1 MNRRL
6 RAIATLLA
14 LAAAV
19 WIFFIISQDRR
30 IRGHD
35 LIALWPLEANASKEH
50 RYENA
55 LSGDV
60 AIVETEV
67 GRAFSFKGAN
77 GRVTVSNAPSL
88 NFGAGEAFSVMAWIQ
103 PEHQET
109 PFGVM
114 SIVEKRKPIGISSAL
129 GYSLH
134 LEDGKL
140 SCQLAPF
147 RRVGISRSDFTSPRR
162 LLAAWRGRNQLAPMK
177 FARFIGKGPDLR
189 DGQFHHVAL
198 TLERRSK
205 TGGKL
210 YVDGNLVLVFDPTG
224 QAGTFANTEP
234 LLIGTH
240 PDPTLHCGF
249 KGLIAGVRVS
259 SYALSKEQVQAV
271 MRADIK
277 DGSKGQ

>member
-1 MNRRL
+1 
-6 RAIATLLA
+6 
-14 LAAAV
+14 
-19 WIFFIISQDRR
+19 
-30 IRGHD
+30 
-35 LIALWPLEANASKEH
+35 
-50 RYENA
+50 
-55 LSGDV
+55 
-60 AIVETEV
+60 
-67 GRAFSFKGAN
+67 
-77 GRVTVSNAPSL
+77 
-88 NFGAGEAFSVMAWIQ
+88 
-103 PEHQET
+103 
-109 PFGVM
+109 
-114 SIVEKRKPIGISSAL
+114 
-129 GYSLH
+129 
-134 LEDGKL
+134 
-140 SCQLAPF
+140 
-147 RRVGISRSDFTSPRR
+147 
-162 LLAAWRGRNQLAPMK
+162 MK